1 MGSSWVWSLPDFELE
16 LHHWLLWVYGAY
28 GPWSL
33 EPGVLWPYG
42 QGLHSCA
49 TQPLILLSFYMK
61 EELVLCLKTLA
72 STQ

>member
-16 LHHWLLWVYGAY
+16 LHHWLLWVSRLLTGA
-28 GPWSL
+28 
-33 EPGVLWPYG
+33 YG

-61 EELVLCLKTLA
+61 ELVLCLKTLA
-72 STQ
+72 NTQWELWMVS